1 MTRSLVMAAVCLG
14 VTSLVG
20 CRGSDGSSSNTLPPM
35 EGPLA
40 GPPRAAPVVEAEPP
54 LLTSNGLTTASRAI
68 LGLDPYPTMRWL
80 LSASGVLAEIGARP
94 VTILAPSENAFR
106 DFAVSD
112 GYGLMAVPTSMA
124 PILRRHV
131 LLGAYDADQLVA
143 AGVVTNL
150 AGEQLAV
157 WLNGRVVMVDDVA
170 LTVTSLD
177 AGSFVAPD
185 VVVFGADG
193 LLLLAPGAG

>member
-1 MTRSLVMAAVCLG
+1 
-14 VTSLVG
+14 
-20 CRGSDGSSSNTLPPM
+20 M

-40 GPPRAAPVVEAEPP
+40 GPPRAAPFVEAEPP

>member
-1 MTRSLVMAAVCLG
+1 MTRTLVMAAVCLG

-20 CRGSDGSSSNTLPPM
+20 CGGSDGAASNTLPPM

-40 GPPRAAPVVEAEPP
+40 GPPRAAPFVEAEPP
-54 LLTSNGLTTASRAI
+54 LPTSSGMTTASRAI
-68 LGLDPYPTMRWL
+68 PGLDQFPTMRWL

-112 GYGLMAVPTSMA
+112 GYGLMAVPTSLA

-157 WLNGRVVMVDDVA
+157 WRNGRVVMVDDIA
-170 LTVTSLD
+170 LTATVLGPD
-177 AGSFVAPD
+177 VLVDPD
-185 VVVFGADG
+185 VVVFGADR
-193 LLLLAPGAG
+193 LLLLATGAG